1 MGACGLLPPSPQE
14 YPILGLK
21 LLRLLVQNRIAEFH
35 TELELLSA
43 SAMENNCIKHAVELE
58 QLFMEGAYNR
68 VLSARQTVPHETY
81 VYFMDLLAKTVR
93 GERREVFQDR
103 GSPYLL
109 ATGPFICGRNA
120 IDVKGDEIAG
130 CNEKAYDSLSIND
143 ARKILL
149 FSSDKEL
156 FEYVKE
162 FFLPVSNKV
171 GGNVMTSLMKE
182 ILGTMKKK
190 IQSFKLASGEELG
203 EELIVELGEEFS
215 EVIDFHNGEK
225 FNFVQISQTR
235 PEPLQNGADL
245 MELESSD
252 QQSMDAVNNESNV
265 ISGERSNSTCS
276 QGKGT
281 RKKLKRKQNRT
292 GGKIDVFL
300 EDILQTSQMRIG
312 DAAKSL
318 HAWYP
323 KVISPTTGSLPRLEP
338 LQREGDMMQLNSS
351 DQQSMD
357 AINITNVVGAE
368 QSNIAVTRSQEKYT
382 IKSHN
387 DAANSLHVSKST
399 LKHVCR
405 DYSIKK
411 WPPSKI
417 TKFSVG
423 SLPTGSLPRFEPLQN
438 EGDMM
443 QHQQSM
449 DAINITNVVVSI
461 STLKRACRKL
471 GIPRWPPH
479 HINAINKNGDVM
491 QLDSLD
497 QQSMDATK
505 NGGDVI
511 CSQEKGTMKMP
522 YREDKK
528 TGVRI
533 AMPSEHILQTSEESL
548 EGAAEHHGG
557 SPYVLQRWPTRMHS
571 KNNEKLD
578 SIQVFQIT
586 RPLPRPGPLQNGGDQ
601 MMQLDSLDQQSM
613 DAINITN
620 VVGAEQSNIA
630 VACSQEKKAI
640 KRLER
645 EHKKTGVKIAIPTE
659 DILQA
664 SEMSLNG
671 AACRLNVSKSTLKL
685 TLTKPLDTATKDA
698 EIVIIKAK
706 YDNIV
711 IMFLLSSSSGLVE
724 LQQKVAQ
731 MLDLDP
737 ELISSGI
744 KMKKVT

>member
-1 MGACGLLPPSPQE
+1 MYGLLPPSPQE

-68 VLSARQTVPHETY
+68 VLSAKQTVPHETY

-93 GERREVFQDR
+93 FSERREVFQDR

-130 CNEKAYDSLSIND
+130 CNEKAYNSLSIND

-265 ISGERSNSTCS
+265 ISAERSNSTCS

-281 RKKLKRKQNRT
+281 RKKLKRKQNKT
-292 GGKIDVFL
+292 GGKIEIFL

-318 HAWYP
+318 HGSL
-323 KVISPTTGSLPRLEP
+323 ISPTTGSLPRLEP

-382 IKSHN
+382 IK
-387 DAANSLHVSKST
+387 SLHVSKST

-449 DAINITNVVVSI
+449 DAINITNVVEASEMSIHNVANSLHVSI

-479 HINAINKNGDVM
+479 HINTINKNGDMM

-548 EGAAEHHGG
+548 EGAAEHHGAPMLCRG
-557 SPYVLQRWPTRMHS
+557 GQLACTVRIMRNSILFKYSRLQ
-571 KNNEKLD
+571 D
-578 SIQVFQIT
+578 
-586 RPLPRPGPLQNGGDQ
+586 PLPRPGPLQNGDDQ

-671 AACRLNVSKSTLKL
+671 AACRLN
-685 TLTKPLDTATKDA
+685 
-698 EIVIIKAK
+698 
-706 YDNIV
+706 
-711 IMFLLSSSSGLVE
+711 G
-724 LQQKVAQ
+724 
-731 MLDLDP
+731 
-737 ELISSGI
+737 
-744 KMKKVT
+744 